1 MARQATDYGDPYFRA
16 RWGKRG
22 SGLELVQHRGQCMCG
37 RFCFRLL
44 APADVKAL
52 DCPGRIRYPHI
63 FVPAGAF
70 TPLSDLRLLTLYSAR
85 SPVLAHVVVH
95 AFCSACGVPVFR
107 ASGASS
113 FFLGGDQE
121 ADAPLRLF
129 CCLALFSFSNPTS
142 KQTGRSTRWW

>member
-1 MARQATDYGDPYFRA
+1 MPKNQVTDYSDPYFRA

-22 SGLELVQHRGQCMCG
+22 LGLELVQHKGQCMCG

-44 APADVKAL
+44 APADMRAL

-85 SPVLAHVVVH
+85 SPLVAHVVVH

-107 ASGASS
+107 ASGA
-113 FFLGGDQE
+113 FCVVV
-121 ADAPLRLF
+121 LF
-129 CCLALFSFSNPTS
+129 WCMQIDVGPWERPKSH
-142 KQTGRSTRWW
+142 